1 MNAMI
6 SVVVSRGHK
15 SYCSQAPALCL
26 ARFDELAAVGLDA
39 FTKRWDPYWDVP
51 LNESLPEAVI
61 ELPTLTTQPGSL
73 TMGQT
78 DQVF

>member
-6 SVVVSRGHK
+6 SVVVSPGRR
-15 SYCSQAPALCL
+15 SYPQAPALCL
-26 ARFDELAAVGLDA
+26 ARFDELRAVGLDA